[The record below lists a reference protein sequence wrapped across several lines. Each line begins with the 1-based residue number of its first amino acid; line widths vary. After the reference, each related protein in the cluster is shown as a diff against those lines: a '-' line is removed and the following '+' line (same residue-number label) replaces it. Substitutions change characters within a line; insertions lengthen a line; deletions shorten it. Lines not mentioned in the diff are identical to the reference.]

1 MFDFS
6 WRVTV
11 HYHNLDKIIL
21 PITEAQDVY
30 TFIEKKK
37 KKAHSVVVGIKQ
49 LILEILF
56 ICFYFFYFLNCLGR
70 NIKNRSPSMG
80 MMALLLYSKLW

>member
-1 MFDFS
+1 M
-6 WRVTV
+6 

-37 KKAHSVVVGIKQ
+37 KKSTFSGSWHKATYLGNSFY
-49 LILEILF
+49 LF
-56 ICFYFFYFLNCLGR
+56 LFFLF
-70 NIKNRSPSMG
+70 
-80 MMALLLYSKLW
+80 SKLFRKKH